1 MSTGQLSTLRQT
13 IPKLWKVLSRLQ
25 PTFRLDSV
33 AEVNAEFIGRH
44 EFRGVLWD
52 VDGTIMS
59 YHGSDV
65 DPAFP
70 HLRSLFASGPAR
82 HAILSNC
89 DDQRFDT
96 LATMFTDIPIVRGYV
111 TSNGS
116 VFRHSLQGKDT
127 HTAREVA
134 AILSAGGR
142 QMRKPTGELVR
153 YGMELLQI
161 DDPTSVLM
169 VGDQYLT
176 DVASANLAGARSAKV
191 PTFRRDTF
199 PLSIRISQRLES
211 LVFAIGSVSS
221 RRGQDNT

>member
-13 IPKLWKVLSRLQ
+13 IPQLWKILSCLQ

-33 AEVNAEFIGRH
+33 AEANAEFIGKH

-52 VDGTIMS
+52 VDGTIMA

-70 HLRSLFASGPAR
+70 HLRSLFANGPAR

-89 DDQRFDT
+89 DEPRFDA
-96 LATMFTDIPIVRGYV
+96 LAIIFPEIPIVRGYA
-111 TSNGS
+111 TPAGS
-116 VFRHSLQGKDT
+116 VFRHKWRGEDT
-127 HTAREVA
+127 HTADA
-134 AILSAGGR
+134 ITAILASGGR
-142 QMRKPTGELVR
+142 QLRKPAGRLVR
-153 YGMELLQI
+153 YTMELLEI
-161 DDPTSVLM
+161 DDPAAVLL

-176 DVASANLAGARSAKV
+176 DVASANLAGARAAKV

-199 PLSIRISQRLES
+199 PLSIRMSQRLEWLLYALGS
-211 LVFAIGSVSS
+211 AIFSS
-221 RRGQDNT
+221 G